1 VEVSMKIIFLI
12 SNKPF
17 TGKNFIAV
25 GLGLNL
31 IERKY
36 KIGYIKLL
44 GKIPFKKDNNILD
57 EEIYYVSQM
66 LKINVPFED
75 ICCFVYSYDVQQKIL
90 ESKNLDLEDKFLQIV
105 NKQKDKDVI
114 FVVSGDS
121 FFEGYSFGISP
132 VQLTEKIDNSKV
144 LAVQTYNCETFIDD
158 ILAAKELFKGKFLG
172 AVINKVDESRY
183 EQVKNFETYLE
194 KQNIPIFAV
203 IKKDKLL
210 ESITIEKLAEV
221 INGKVV
227 CCEDKIDDFVEN
239 FLVGAMDSSCAFSY
253 FIKTPNKA
261 VITGAHRSDI
271 QVIAMETSTKCIIL
285 TGGGSPEEHIMTK
298 AKEKNIPI
306 IITHL
311 DTFSTVEKIESLIG
325 KTVLKEKYKAEKA
338 KQIICEEFKIDK
350 FLKIVNI

>member
-1 VEVSMKIIFLI
+1 MKIIFLI

-25 GLGLNL
+25 GLGLCL

-44 GKIPFKKDNNILD
+44 GKLPFKKDNNILD
-57 EEIYYVSQM
+57 EESYYVSQM
-66 LKINVPFED
+66 LKMSIPFED

-90 ESKNLDLEDKFLQIV
+90 ESKNLDLQDRFLQIV
-105 NKQKDKDVI
+105 DKQKDKDII

-132 VQLTEKIDNSKV
+132 LQLVKKIDDSKV
-144 LAVQTYNCETFIDD
+144 LVVQTYNCETFIDD
-158 ILAAKELFKGKFLG
+158 ILAAKELFKDKFLG

-183 EQVKNFETYLE
+183 EQVKNFELYLE

-210 ESITIEKLAEV
+210 ESISIEKLAEA

-227 CCEDKIDDFVEN
+227 CCEDKIEDFVEN
-239 FLVGAMDSSCAFSY
+239 FLVGAMDPSCAFSY
-253 FIKTPNKA
+253 FVKTPNKA
-261 VITGAHRSDI
+261 VITGTHRTDI

-285 TGGGSPEEHIMTK
+285 TGGGYPEETIIAK
-298 AKEKNIPI
+298 AKEKSVPI
-306 IITHL
+306 IVTHF
-311 DTFSTVEKIESLIG
+311 DTFSAVEKIEKLVG
-325 KTVLKEKYKAEKA
+325 KTILKEKYKTERA
-338 KQIICEEFKIDK
+338 KQIIYENFKIEN
-350 FLKIVNI
+350 FLKLVNV